1 MKTSHQRRDFR
12 LLIHESEGQAFEDLF
27 VKIMQY
33 ANVNFIPVKPHG
45 IDGDRKN
52 DGFDPTRGIYF
63 QVYAP
68 EDARKNPYNAI
79 KKLLRDFEGL
89 QSYWDPYA
97 PIREFYFVINDK
109 YKGVYPKVHTR
120 LTKIKNRCSLLKC
133 EPFLA
138 QHLEATLFNLS
149 PDIIESI
156 LNSDKKERGTIERGA
171 SGARNIAN
179 DKLLFT
185 SNNHIDT
192 LIYEL
197 VQKTQHRVAT
207 PSDLLVYAPI
217 IAKYGIE
224 KGKMIVERNLKA
236 GQRVRP

>member
-1 MKTSHQRRDFR
+1 MTTSNQRRDFR

-33 ANVNFIPVKPHG
+33 ANVDFVPVKPHG
-45 IDGDRKN
+45 TDGDRKN
-52 DGFDPTRGIYF
+52 DGYDPTRGIYF

-68 EDARKNPYNAI
+68 EDITKRPYSTI

-89 QSYWDPYA
+89 QSYWDQYA
-97 PIREFYFVINDK
+97 PIKEFYFVINDR

-120 LTKIKNRCSLLKC
+120 LTKIKNRCGLLKC

-138 QHLEATLFNLS
+138 QHLEAILFNLS

-156 LNSDKKERGTIERGA
+156 LNSKKTDRSLTNRGKSEERHAA
-171 SGARNIAN
+171 SY
-179 DKLLFT
+179 KPPFT
-185 SNNHIDT
+185 STNHIDT
-192 LIYEL
+192 LVYEL

-207 PSDLLVYAPI
+207 TSDLLVYAPI
-217 IAKYGIE
+217 IAKYGME
-224 KGKMIVERNLKA
+224 KGKIIVKRSLEA
-236 GQRVRP
+236 GRRLS